1 MQGADAKREIMSQ
14 PGGHSLTRSSSC
26 WVLVD
31 GWAAHPT
38 AMHRALLRILPAL
51 TATAVRPVPVRHVA
65 IPATRHPALTH
76 HTRTQLMQ
84 THLSRTFATAT
95 VPPPSS
101 SDDSTPPP
109 PPPPSPGIGGKLK
122 DLMTKYGRHAL
133 AVYLALSAVD
143 LGLTFV
149 CVHLVG
155 ADKIEW
161 VKDYAVAQWRVARY
175 GADGERE
182 MRALEVEEQR
192 VRDAEDAAAG
202 KAVDGVKKKKGNNAM
217 LWAEFALA
225 YGIHKTLLLPVRV
238 GATAAVTPRLVHWLT
253 ARGWVGKV
261 CLVVPDSLHGRRK
274 LTDCVQ
280 GGVKR
285 AATHA
290 SGKVKQASEKAQD
303 RVKEAS
309 DRVKEIAKR
318 TKE

>member
-1 MQGADAKREIMSQ
+1 MNRTLARTL
-14 PGGHSLTRSSSC
+14 PYLTT
-26 WVLVD
+26 
-31 GWAAHPT
+31 AAIRPAHQ
-38 AMHRALLRILPAL
+38 AGIRAAWRPLL
-51 TATAVRPVPVRHVA
+51 T
-65 IPATRHPALTH
+65 HPAQTLP
-76 HTRTQLMQ
+76 TRIRP
-84 THLSRTFATAT
+84 SRPFATTTFA
-95 VPPPSS
+95 PSS
-101 SDDSTPPP
+101 SSSSNNDSSSPPP
-109 PPPPSPGIGGKLK
+109 PPPPSSSGIGGKLK

-143 LGLTFV
+143 LGLTFL

-161 VKDYAVAQWRVARY
+161 VKDYVVAQWRVARY
-175 GADGERE
+175 GADEARD
-182 MRALEVEEQR
+182 MRAREVEEQAH
-192 VRDAEDAAAG
+192 RDAQDAAEG
-202 KAVDGVKKKKGNNAM
+202 TVVEGGNKKKNKGNAL

-253 ARGWVGKV
+253 ARGWVGK
-261 CLVVPDSLHGRRK
+261 
-274 LTDCVQ
+274 

-309 DRVKEIAKR
+309 DRVKEMAKR
-318 TKE
+318 TKD